1 MAGKGS
7 MMKQVNKVAK
17 SELFYYLILAA
28 SALQIYKI
36 FMDKSVYCLGMFALA
51 AVVACQFT
59 KNQSVCLLAGL
70 VVTNFVVGCSKIM

>member
-1 MAGKGS
+1 MASKGS
-7 MMKQVNKVAK
+7 MMKQVKKVAK
-17 SELFYYLILAA
+17 SEIFYYLMLVA

-51 AVVACQFT
+51 AVITCQFT

-70 VVTNFVVGCSKIM
+70 VVTNFVVGCSKII

>member
-7 MMKQVNKVAK
+7 VMKQVNKVAR
-17 SELFYYLILAA
+17 SELFYYLMLAA
-28 SALQIYKI
+28 TALQLYKI
-36 FMDKSVYCLGMFALA
+36 FVDKSVYCLGMFALA
-51 AVVACQFT
+51 AVVSCQFT

>member
-1 MAGKGS
+1 MTGKV
-7 MMKQVNKVAK
+7 MKQVNKVAK
-17 SELFYYLILAA
+17 SELFYYLMLVAT
-28 SALQIYKI
+28 ALQVYKI